1 MLCYI
6 KKHEI
11 YLRRNLNKYEYN
23 TRRKC
28 DFHVLSC
35 NTSLFMR
42 SVINMGIR
50 LYKMP
55 TEVKKLESFRDF
67 QQRLK
72 LLSLAH
78 PFYLL
83 NGLFIFDKDN
93 KIKN

>member
-1 MLCYI
+1 
-6 KKHEI
+6 
-11 YLRRNLNKYEYN
+11 
-23 TRRKC
+23 
-28 DFHVLSC
+28 
-35 NTSLFMR
+35 
-42 SVINMGIR
+42 MGIR